1 MKNSNYNIIEEK
13 DLKQITK
20 IFQTTKV
27 QYKKGHILSHKTDFN
42 LNIGIILEG
51 SIDVIKHD
59 YNGEKIIIDKLEKN
73 YLIGD
78 IFSLNHTDEI
88 SLVVTSDCEILFID
102 FENFVDSYQSD
113 KNINSILVYSM
124 LKLLVQITK
133 DKDNRIRVISKK
145 RLRHKLL
152 EYFYILYE
160 KNNNITIHI
169 PYSYTDLADY
179 LVVNRSAM
187 MRELKHMA
195 NENLITIEK
204 KKITL
209 NYLKLDF

>member
-1 MKNSNYNIIEEK
+1 MKSQNIIEEK
-13 DLKQITK
+13 DLKEITK
-20 IFQTTKV
+20 IFKTTKTY
-27 QYKKGHILSHKTDFN
+27 YKKGTLLSHRTNFN
-42 LNIGIILEG
+42 LNIGIILNG
-51 SIDVIKHD
+51 AIDVIKHD
-59 YNGEKIIIDKLEKN
+59 YNGEKVIIDKLEKN

-88 SLVVTSDCEILFID
+88 SLIVTSDCEILFID

-133 DKDNRIRVISKK
+133 DKDNRVRVISKK
-145 RLRHKLL
+145 KIRDKLL

-160 KNNNITIHI
+160 KNNNIVIHI
-169 PYSYTDLADY
+169 PYSYTDLSDY

-187 MRELKHMA
+187 MRELRKMA
-195 NENLITIEK
+195 NENLITVEK

-209 NYLKLDF
+209 NYLK